1 MSISSCCP
9 IRLFLF
15 GVQHCLA
22 TFRMTRPIHLHLLSI
37 SNELG
42 SIPVHCTVKLQA
54 VHKIQYNLV
63 WQYTGRCSIFLYLFC
78 NTSSMWHIFIS
89 SLSTSAVYPSK
100 SQLLSPT
107 KVPPHRLVVRMFVGL
122 RQDLCFSEDLV
133 FRMQSD
139 FCKKK
144 SSAAVLLLRGGGASR
159 IFSVAPPPPLSIAY
173 TAYSFC
179 DPSLPP
185 ERLLRKCLFLII
197 A

>member
-22 TFRMTRPIHLHLLSI
+22 TFRMTRAIHLHLLSI

-107 KVPPHRLVVRMFVGL
+107 KGPPHRLVRMLVGL

-144 SSAAVLLLRGGGASR
+144 SSAAVLLLRGGGVQN
-159 IFSVAPPPPLSIAY
+159 IFSSPPPHYQLHTQRTLFVTP
-173 TAYSFC
+173 
-179 DPSLPP
+179 PSLP
-185 ERLLRKCLFLII
+185 KDCLENVYF
-197 A
+197 